1 MIYRYFCIIMTIL
14 LLSGCVE
21 KNIIDDIHIQSAVAI
36 DLADDDKLK
45 GMILVQNYLPDQA
58 VENIRFTSTGKIR
71 RDLLLNIQKKSSQQ
85 IVVGGL
91 MISIF
96 GDEISKKGIA
106 DSIDAYQRDPGIGT
120 RNYLATSS
128 GSALKILEGEYGPRG
143 NGTYLRNLLEH
154 NIEYRDVPET
164 NLHVFLRDYN
174 SEWKDAFLPELRSV
188 NKNEVEISGIS
199 LFKRDKEIDVLPKDK
214 MFYFKLLVDRHSN
227 GNFLVEL
234 GENETAM
241 VKSIKSKRKIKMAKN
256 NPSQMILNIHINGVV
271 TEYTGKKVSKEVADV
286 IEKELIKKVN
296 AESIKLIKQF
306 QEKGV
311 DPIGFGLVYKSKHRG
326 AAKRIKNWGDN
337 EYKNLSF
344 KINTKVDISESGV
357 IE

>member
-1 MIYRYFCIIMTIL
+1 MIYRYFCIVVTVL
-14 LLSGCVE
+14 LLSSCVE
-21 KNIIDDIHIQSAVAI
+21 KSIIDDINIQSAVAI

-91 MISIF
+91 MVSIF
-96 GDEISKKGIA
+96 GDQISKKGIA
-106 DSIDAYQRDPGIGT
+106 EAIDAYQRDPGIGS

-154 NIEYRDVPET
+154 NIQYRDVPET
-164 NLHVFLRDYN
+164 NLHIFLRDYN
-174 SEWKDAFLPELRSV
+174 SEWKDAFLPELRSI
-188 NKNEVEISGIS
+188 NNEEVEISGIS
-199 LFKRDKEIDVLPKDK
+199 LFKRDKEIDVIPKDK

-234 GENETAM
+234 GENKTAM
-241 VKSIKSKRKIKMAKN
+241 VKSIKSKRKIKMSRKN
-256 NPSQMILNIHINGVV
+256 HSQMILNIHINGVV
-271 TEYTGKKVSKEVADV
+271 TEYTGKKMSKEIADV
-286 IEKELIKKVN
+286 VEKELEKKVN
-296 AESIKLIKQF
+296 AESLKLIKQF

-311 DPIGFGLVYKSKHRG
+311 DPIGFGLVYRSKHRG
-326 AAKRIKNWGDN
+326 AIKKIKNWGEND
-337 EYKNLSF
+337 YKNLSF